1 MTRENRFSIDKVKYL
16 LDVVPGAINN
26 RLRNDRVNGRWSGLV
41 QSRDVFNLIRC
52 VYDDDSNILLLYHF
66 NMCFPN
72 V

>member
-1 MTRENRFSIDKVKYL
+1 MTRENRFSTDKVKYF

-26 RLRNDRVNGRWSGLV
+26 RLRNGRVNGRRSGLV

-52 VYDDDSNILLLYHF
+52 VYDDDSNILLYHF
-66 NMCFPN
+66 NMCFQN